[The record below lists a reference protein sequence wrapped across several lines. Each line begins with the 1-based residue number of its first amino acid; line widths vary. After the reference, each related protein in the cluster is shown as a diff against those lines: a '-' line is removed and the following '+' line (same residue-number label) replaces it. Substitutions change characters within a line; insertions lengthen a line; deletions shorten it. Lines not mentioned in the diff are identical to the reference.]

1 MFYNIGPWVEHLMV
15 PQTIRRL
22 LDLFDNIVPA
32 WNFFVANAL
41 AYSGAAPEKV
51 LQPCLQEPVPKES
64 EVFKSGSNYVN
75 FIHLYFTIATEIGV
89 FHDLVILAPKYSLS
103 P

>member
-1 MFYNIGPWVEHLMV
+1 VEHLIV
-15 PQTIRRL
+15 PQTIGRL
-22 LDLFDNIVPA
+22 LALLANIVPT
-32 WNFFVANAL
+32 WQYFFVANAL
-41 AYSGAAPEKV
+41 AYSGAASEKV

-89 FHDLVILAPKYSLS
+89 FHDLVTLAPKCSLS
-103 P
+103 PLSNIC